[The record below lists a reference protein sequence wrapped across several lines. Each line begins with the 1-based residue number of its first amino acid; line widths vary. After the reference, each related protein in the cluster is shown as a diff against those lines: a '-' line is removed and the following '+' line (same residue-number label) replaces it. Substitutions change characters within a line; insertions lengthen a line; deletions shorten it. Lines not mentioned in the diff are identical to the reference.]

1 MLTQTDLNQISQRG
15 ISEEKVMGQLHQFE
29 KGFPF
34 LKLEAAAS
42 IEKGIL
48 ALDEVERQ
56 HAIESG
62 LSCGQFCHRSP
73 WYQFLEPL
81 A

>member
-42 IEKGIL
+42 IEK
-48 ALDEVERQ
+48 A
-56 HAIESG
+56 
-62 LSCGQFCHRSP
+62 
-73 WYQFLEPL
+73 FLPL
-81 A
+81 TR

>member
-56 HAIESG
+56 HAIES
-62 LSCGQFCHRSP
+62 
-73 WYQFLEPL
+73 
-81 A
+81 